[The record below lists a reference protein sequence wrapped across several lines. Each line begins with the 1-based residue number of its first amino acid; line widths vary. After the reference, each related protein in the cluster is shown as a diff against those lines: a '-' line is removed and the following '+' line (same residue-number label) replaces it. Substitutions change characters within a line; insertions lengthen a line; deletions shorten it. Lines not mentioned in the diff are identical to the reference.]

1 MADERGPDKDSPD
14 FQAAFTREARLRE
27 EGVHPRLRLSQ
38 VHLRLGSR
46 FISVWWLLLGVVLLG
61 VVAVV
66 ALKLFVRTSAAQS
79 FIDSNPCVPT
89 LPIFEP
95 GIPVWVIITHWM
107 NFFLML
113 TIVRSGWQILADHPR
128 LYAKIH

>member
-1 MADERGPDKDSPD
+1 
-14 FQAAFTREARLRE
+14 
-27 EGVHPRLRLSQ
+27 
-38 VHLRLGSR
+38 LRLGSR

-89 LPIFEP
+89 LPTFEP

-107 NFFLML
+107 NFFLMV
-113 TIVRSGWQILADHPR
+113 TIVRSDFV
-128 LYAKIH
+128 